1 MKIDFRGTTYPLRLY
16 SGKGV
21 LEQLASEVDRLDAR
35 RAFVVCG
42 RTVSRH
48 TPLIARIN
56 GILGSCSAGTFD
68 GIEKDSTLQSVLAAT
83 EAVRQSDA
91 DAVIAVGGGS
101 VIQAARVILMLLAEK
116 RPVEALMTQY
126 PEGGAAVSPKLLASK
141 LPVINVL
148 TLPTAAQNRGGSAV
162 RGDDV
167 DHRME
172 FFDPKTRP
180 RAIFWDS
187 DALLTAAPH
196 LARSAG
202 CTIYWRAVMN
212 LGWVD
217 VNPVLEGG
225 RIHTVK
231 LAGRALPKLDQ
242 LDPVPRV
249 ELCAAAFLLNRDA
262 DDGGQ
267 VGERHWV
274 ARVTYAFA
282 TALLVC
288 YPEVRHGEAF
298 TALTGSM
305 LRQLGQRDPEAMSN
319 LANNLG
325 VSMSGALGSAPAVAV
340 ADYLDSYF
348 SSLGM
353 PVCLRELGIPREGLD
368 EVMLYALKNF
378 NADPKREFVRERE
391 LLYQVLQQAW

>member
-1 MKIDFRGTTYPLRLY
+1 MKIDFRSTTYPSRLY
-16 SGKGV
+16 SGKGA

-68 GIEKDSTLQSVLAAT
+68 GLEKDSTLQSVLAAT
-83 EAVRQSDA
+83 EAVRQSGA

-126 PEGGAAVSPKLLASK
+126 PESGAAISPKLLTTK

-162 RGDDV
+162 RGAGV

-217 VNPVLEGG
+217 VNPLIEGG
-225 RIHTVK
+225 RRHTVR
-231 LAGRALPKLDQ
+231 LAERALQNLDAA
-242 LDPVPRV
+242 DPAPRV
-249 ELCAAAFLLNRDA
+249 ELCTAAFLLNRDA
-262 DDGGQ
+262 DEGGAG
-267 VGERHWV
+267 GERHWV
-274 ARVTYAFA
+274 ARVTYALA

-288 YPEVRHGEAF
+288 YPQIRHGEAF
-298 TALTGSM
+298 TALCGSM
-305 LRQLGQRDPEAMSN
+305 LRQLGDRDARAIGN
-319 LANNLG
+319 LAENLG
-325 VSMSGALGSAPAVAV
+325 AAASGMPLSGAPAAA
-340 ADYLDSYF
+340 ADYLEAVF
-348 SSLGM
+348 SRLDM
-353 PVCLRELGIPREGLD
+353 PTRVRDLDVPHDGL
-368 EVMLYALKNF
+368 EKVMPYALKNF

-391 LLYQVLQQAW
+391 FLYRVLQAAW